1 MPLTRCAL
9 LVNGSQC
16 VKPLNH
22 HGVCRALRDGTA
34 LPTATAPATASTD
47 RGDSQKGGLA
57 NPAHP
62 EPLAAPPA
70 NGKRPSAYYAL
81 IGAAP
86 HCGPGDTPIARLF
99 LGRILNAL
107 ELHDWTQD
115 ERNRLRLLRDKWRR
129 RAEGNDP
136 RFQAVGTRAG
146 RVAFDVEV
154 AARAAR
160 RKRKG

>member
-1 MPLTRCAL
+1 
-9 LVNGSQC
+9 
-16 VKPLNH
+16 VKPSGH
-22 HGVCRALRDGTA
+22 QGEH
-34 LPTATAPATASTD
+34 
-47 RGDSQKGGLA
+47 RGLYQNGQ
-57 NPAHP
+57 P
-62 EPLAAPPA
+62 AAPPA
-70 NGKRPSAYYAL
+70 QPPHGKRPSAYYAL

-86 HCGPGDTPIARLF
+86 HCGPADTPTARSF
-99 LGRILNAL
+99 LGRILAAL

-115 ERNRLRLLRDKWRR
+115 ERNRLRLLRDKWKR
-129 RAEGNDP
+129 RAEGKDP